1 MNTAPCKRLLAG
13 LRFTPAPCAGISDR
27 RFFRRLAFT
36 VFVQGIGMD
45 GCFLVIG
52 FYIKQQFAI
61 SKNQNTM
68 MMETQGLAAIFV
80 MWVLCKTTALS
91 RFVGVDRL
99 ANLGSITIADKP
111 LIVNLGERRVI
122 ILGLMVNVSFFLG

>member
-1 MNTAPCKRLLAG
+1 
-13 LRFTPAPCAGISDR
+13 
-27 RFFRRLAFT
+27 
-36 VFVQGIGMD
+36 MD

-68 MMETQGLAAIFV
+68 MMETQGLAALFV

-91 RFVGVDRL
+91 REFVGVYRL
-99 ANLGSITIADKP
+99 A
-111 LIVNLGERRVI
+111 
-122 ILGLMVNVSFFLG
+122 VSLTWEASPSQTSRSL

>member
-91 RFVGVDRL
+91 LDLFGV
-99 ANLGSITIADKP
+99 
-111 LIVNLGERRVI
+111 
-122 ILGLMVNVSFFLG
+122 

>member
-1 MNTAPCKRLLAG
+1 
-13 LRFTPAPCAGISDR
+13 
-27 RFFRRLAFT
+27 
-36 VFVQGIGMD
+36 MD

-99 ANLGSITIADKP
+99 ANLWEASPSQTSRSLSTWA
-111 LIVNLGERRVI
+111 
-122 ILGLMVNVSFFLG
+122 SAA

>member
-1 MNTAPCKRLLAG
+1 MAQTCWEVRFNSIFNSILIRLN
-13 LRFTPAPCAGISDR
+13 RHICD
-27 RFFRRLAFT
+27 
-36 VFVQGIGMD
+36 
-45 GCFLVIG
+45 
-52 FYIKQQFAI
+52 
-61 SKNQNTM
+61 QNTM
-68 MMETQGLAAIFV
+68 MMETQGLAALFV

-91 RFVGVDRL
+91 RFVGVARL